1 MSPHKFDEMNVKLEN
16 QSLVRSVKLACK
28 PPRYNRIF
36 RDMAVCLLSFDN
48 QLKNCREALANG
60 LFEKDDLSEYMIQLL
75 HNTKADCKNLLES
88 TDRDSMHEK
97 EYITLWDALNY
108 LAQYSDDEDLAS
120 ALLNPKTV
128 SSLDLAEHV
137 APADITLKRVFE
149 DEAKNMLKDKT
160 KKMRENISKALKE
173 TMAKEFR
180 KGKDA
185 SLPAIKKNHVPD
197 LTLDDLRA
205 KFAHPTH
212 ESMKP
217 ENNTDLLPVDPADI
231 MPKKS
236 LLSTPKNKP
245 ILLDHKKNK
254 LIKQP
259 TTALRNINNIG
270 RMELI
275 ANNKSLLKKENMV
288 SNGANVNV
296 DSNAK
301 SDSGFDFNLSGDAL
315 FSTDHVDFTPL
326 TKQKLVKGIL
336 LTAQDLHLNPLALYV
351 GGSQLYRTNDKNL
364 PLHLYLFVRESSSSI
379 LFGEKPMHRRYVIT
393 SVTGQKAII
402 TVMDL
407 RMLYQQL
414 ANANPIFL
422 GLFLEEPIWKAGEL
436 DKKEY
441 DFFAYLNA
449 PATQDLLRNQNP
461 IKFLKNIERYC
472 ASVQDEL
479 KAHNRNSMVH
489 FEMAHL
495 FYYVYWKSILNYQRI
510 DNISKLKNQ
519 WLKAQNKYDV
529 FLDDNMS
536 FDDCLQSIKT
546 LKATIKKELSTI
558 DSNKLNEAF
567 KTSEYKAKL
576 QRKFQKFLYELA
588 TPNF

>member
-16 QSLVRSVKLACK
+16 QCLVRSVKLACK

-36 RDMAVCLLSFDN
+36 RDMAVCILSFDN

-60 LFEKDDLSEYMIQLL
+60 LFEKDDLSEYMVQLL

-88 TDRDSMHEK
+88 TDRDSIHEK

-108 LAQYSDDEDLAS
+108 LAQYSDDEDLTS

-137 APADITLKRVFE
+137 TPADITLKRIFE

-160 KKMRENISKALKE
+160 KSENISKALKK
-173 TMAKEFR
+173 TMSKEFG
-180 KGKDA
+180 KGKDV
-185 SLPAIKKNHVPD
+185 SLPAIKKSHVPD
-197 LTLDDLRA
+197 LTLDELRA
-205 KFAHPTH
+205 RFAHPTR

-217 ENNTDLLPVDPADI
+217 ENNTDLLPVDPADV

-236 LLSTPKNKP
+236 LLSTPKNE
-245 ILLDHKKNK
+245 

-270 RMELI
+270 RMGLI
-275 ANNKSLLKKENMV
+275 ANNKSLRKKENMV
-288 SNGANVNV
+288 SDDSNVNV
-296 DSNAK
+296 DFNAK
-301 SDSGFDFNLSGDAL
+301 PDSSFDFNLSGDAL
-315 FSTDHVDFTPL
+315 FSTDHVNFTPL

-351 GGSQLYRTNDKNL
+351 GGSQLYRTNDKTL

-379 LFGEKPMHRRYVIT
+379 LFGEKPMCRRYVIT

-407 RMLYQQL
+407 RMLHQQL

-441 DFFAYLNA
+441 DFFAYLNT

-479 KAHNRNSMVH
+479 KAHNRNSLAH

-510 DNISKLKNQ
+510 DNISELKNQ
-519 WLKAQNKYDV
+519 WMKAQKKYDV
-529 FLDDNMS
+529 SLDDNMS
-536 FDDCLQSIKT
+536 LDDCLQSIKA
-546 LKATIKKELSTI
+546 LKATIKTELSTI
-558 DSNKLNEAF
+558 DSDKLNEAL

>member
-16 QSLVRSVKLACK
+16 ESLVRSVKLACK

-36 RDMAVCLLSFDN
+36 RDMAVCILSFDN

-60 LFEKDDLSEYMIQLL
+60 LFEKGDLSEYMVQLL

-88 TDRDSMHEK
+88 TNRDSMHEK

-108 LAQYSDDEDLAS
+108 LAQYSDDEDLTS

-137 APADITLKRVFE
+137 TPADITLKRIFE

-160 KKMRENISKALKE
+160 KSENISKALKK
-173 TMAKEFR
+173 TMSKEFG
-180 KGKDA
+180 KGKDV
-185 SLPAIKKNHVPD
+185 SLPAIKKSHVPD
-197 LTLDDLRA
+197 LTLDELRA
-205 KFAHPTH
+205 RFAHPTR

-217 ENNTDLLPVDPADI
+217 ENNTDLLPVDPADV

-236 LLSTPKNKP
+236 LLSTPKK
-245 ILLDHKKNK
+245 K

-270 RMELI
+270 RMGLI
-275 ANNKSLLKKENMV
+275 ANNKSLRKKENMV
-288 SNGANVNV
+288 SDDSNVNV
-296 DSNAK
+296 DFNAK
-301 SDSGFDFNLSGDAL
+301 PDSSFDFNLSGDAL
-315 FSTDHVDFTPL
+315 FSTDHVNFTPL

-351 GGSQLYRTNDKNL
+351 GGSQLYRTNDKTL

-379 LFGEKPMHRRYVIT
+379 LFGEKPMCRRYVIT

-436 DKKEY
+436 GKKEY
-441 DFFAYLNA
+441 DFFAYLNT

-479 KAHNRNSMVH
+479 KAHNRNSLAH

-510 DNISKLKNQ
+510 DNIFELKNQ
-519 WLKAQNKYDV
+519 WMKAQKKYDV
-529 FLDDNMS
+529 SLDDNMS
-536 FDDCLQSIKT
+536 LDDCLQSIKA
-546 LKATIKKELSTI
+546 LKDTIKTELSTI
-558 DSNKLNEAF
+558 DSDKLNEAL

-588 TPNF
+588 TPNV

>member
-36 RDMAVCLLSFDN
+36 RDMAVCILSFDN

-60 LFEKDDLSEYMIQLL
+60 LFEKDDLSEYMVQLL

-88 TDRDSMHEK
+88 TDRDSIHEK

-108 LAQYSDDEDLAS
+108 LAQYSDDEDLTS

-137 APADITLKRVFE
+137 TPADITLKRIFE
-149 DEAKNMLKDKT
+149 DEAKNMLKDKI
-160 KKMRENISKALKE
+160 KSENISKALKK
-173 TMAKEFR
+173 TMSKEFG
-180 KGKDA
+180 KGKDV
-185 SLPAIKKNHVPD
+185 SLPAIKKSHVPD
-197 LTLDDLRA
+197 LTLDELRA
-205 KFAHPTH
+205 RFAHPTR

-217 ENNTDLLPVDPADI
+217 ENNTDLLPVDPADV

-236 LLSTPKNKP
+236 LLSTPKK
-245 ILLDHKKNK
+245 K

-270 RMELI
+270 RMGLI
-275 ANNKSLLKKENMV
+275 ANNKSLRKKENMV
-288 SNGANVNV
+288 SDDSNVNV
-296 DSNAK
+296 DFNAK
-301 SDSGFDFNLSGDAL
+301 SDSSFDFNLSGDAL
-315 FSTDHVDFTPL
+315 FSTDHVNFTPL

-351 GGSQLYRTNDKNL
+351 GGSQLYRTNDKTL

-379 LFGEKPMHRRYVIT
+379 LFGEKPMCRRYVIT

-441 DFFAYLNA
+441 DFFAYLNT

-479 KAHNRNSMVH
+479 KAHNRNSFAH

-510 DNISKLKNQ
+510 DNISELKNQ
-519 WLKAQNKYDV
+519 WMKAQKKYDV
-529 FLDDNMS
+529 SLDDNMS
-536 FDDCLQSIKT
+536 LDDCLQSIKA
-546 LKATIKKELSTI
+546 LKATIKTELSTI
-558 DSNKLNEAF
+558 DSDKLNEALE
-567 KTSEYKAKL
+567 TSEYKAKL

>member
-36 RDMAVCLLSFDN
+36 RDMAVCILSFDN

-60 LFEKDDLSEYMIQLL
+60 LFEKDDLSKYMVQLL

-88 TDRDSMHEK
+88 TDRDSIHEK

-108 LAQYSDDEDLAS
+108 LAQYSDDEDLTS

-137 APADITLKRVFE
+137 TPADITLKRIFE
-149 DEAKNMLKDKT
+149 EEAKNMLKDKT
-160 KKMRENISKALKE
+160 KSENISKALKK
-173 TMAKEFR
+173 TMSKEFG
-180 KGKDA
+180 KGKDV
-185 SLPAIKKNHVPD
+185 SLPAIKKSHVPD
-197 LTLDDLRA
+197 LTLDELRA
-205 KFAHPTH
+205 RFAHPTR

-217 ENNTDLLPVDPADI
+217 ENNTDLLPVDPADV

-236 LLSTPKNKP
+236 LLSTPKNE
-245 ILLDHKKNK
+245 

-270 RMELI
+270 RMGLI
-275 ANNKSLLKKENMV
+275 ANNKSLRKKENMV
-288 SNGANVNV
+288 SDDSNVNV
-296 DSNAK
+296 DFNTK
-301 SDSGFDFNLSGDAL
+301 PDSSFDFNLSGDAL
-315 FSTDHVDFTPL
+315 FSTDHVNFTPL

-336 LTAQDLHLNPLALYV
+336 LTAQDLHLIPLALYV
-351 GGSQLYRTNDKNL
+351 GGSQLYRTNDKTL
-364 PLHLYLFVRESSSSI
+364 PLHLYLFVRESSSNI
-379 LFGEKPMHRRYVIT
+379 LFGEKPMCRRYVIT

-436 DKKEY
+436 GKKEY
-441 DFFAYLNA
+441 DFFAYLNT
-449 PATQDLLRNQNP
+449 PATQVLLRNQNP

-479 KAHNRNSMVH
+479 KAHNRNSLAH

-510 DNISKLKNQ
+510 DNISELKNQ
-519 WLKAQNKYDV
+519 WMKVQKKYDV
-529 FLDDNMS
+529 SLDDNMS
-536 FDDCLQSIKT
+536 LDDCLQSIKA
-546 LKATIKKELSTI
+546 LKATIKTELSTI
-558 DSNKLNEAF
+558 DSDKLNEAL

>member
-36 RDMAVCLLSFDN
+36 RDMAVCILSFDN

-60 LFEKDDLSEYMIQLL
+60 LFEKDDLSEYMVQLL

-97 EYITLWDALNY
+97 EYIALWDALNY
-108 LAQYSDDEDLAS
+108 LAQYSDDEDLTS

-137 APADITLKRVFE
+137 APAEITLKRIFE

-160 KKMRENISKALKE
+160 KKMRENISKALKK
-173 TMAKEFR
+173 TMSKEF
-180 KGKDA
+180 GKSKDV
-185 SLPAIKKNHVPD
+185 SLPAIKKSHVPD
-197 LTLDDLRA
+197 LTLDELRA
-205 KFAHPTH
+205 RFTHPTR

-245 ILLDHKKNK
+245 ILLDHKKNE

-270 RMELI
+270 RMGLI

-288 SNGANVNV
+288 SNDSNVNV
-296 DSNAK
+296 DFNAK
-301 SDSGFDFNLSGDAL
+301 SDSSFDFNLSGDAL

-441 DFFAYLNA
+441 DFFAYLNT

-479 KAHNRNSMVH
+479 KAHNRNSLVY

-510 DNISKLKNQ
+510 DNISELKNQ
-519 WLKAQNKYDV
+519 WLKAQNKYD
-529 FLDDNMS
+529 LSLNDNMS
-536 FDDCLQSIKT
+536 FDDCLQSIKA
-546 LKATIKKELSTI
+546 LKATIKAELSTI
-558 DSNKLNEAF
+558 DSDKLNESL

>member
-36 RDMAVCLLSFDN
+36 RDMAVCILSFDN

-60 LFEKDDLSEYMIQLL
+60 LFEKDDLSKYMVQLL

-88 TDRDSMHEK
+88 TDRDSIHEK

-108 LAQYSDDEDLAS
+108 LAQYSDDEDLTS

-137 APADITLKRVFE
+137 TPADITLKRIFE

-160 KKMRENISKALKE
+160 KSENISKALKK
-173 TMAKEFR
+173 TMSKEFG
-180 KGKDA
+180 KGKDV
-185 SLPAIKKNHVPD
+185 SLPAIKKSHVPD
-197 LTLDDLRA
+197 LTLDELRA
-205 KFAHPTH
+205 RFAHPTR

-217 ENNTDLLPVDPADI
+217 ENNTDLLPVDPADV

-236 LLSTPKNKP
+236 LLSTPKNE
-245 ILLDHKKNK
+245 

-270 RMELI
+270 RMGLI
-275 ANNKSLLKKENMV
+275 ANNKSLRKKENMV
-288 SNGANVNV
+288 SDNSNVNV
-296 DSNAK
+296 DFNAK
-301 SDSGFDFNLSGDAL
+301 PDSSFDFNLSGDAL
-315 FSTDHVDFTPL
+315 FSTDHVNFTPL

-351 GGSQLYRTNDKNL
+351 GGSQLYRTNDKTL
-364 PLHLYLFVRESSSSI
+364 PLHLYLFVRESSSNI
-379 LFGEKPMHRRYVIT
+379 LFGEKPMCRRYVIT

-407 RMLYQQL
+407 RMIYQQL

-436 DKKEY
+436 GKKEY
-441 DFFAYLNA
+441 DFFAYLNT

-479 KAHNRNSMVH
+479 KAHNRNSLAH

-510 DNISKLKNQ
+510 DNISELKNQ
-519 WLKAQNKYDV
+519 WMKAQKKYDV
-529 FLDDNMS
+529 SLDDNMS
-536 FDDCLQSIKT
+536 LDDCLQSIKA
-546 LKATIKKELSTI
+546 LKATIKTELSTI
-558 DSNKLNEAF
+558 DSDKLNEAL

>member
-36 RDMAVCLLSFDN
+36 RDMAVCILSFDN

-60 LFEKDDLSEYMIQLL
+60 LFEKDDLSKYMVQLL

-88 TDRDSMHEK
+88 TDRDSIHEK
-97 EYITLWDALNY
+97 EYITLCDALNY
-108 LAQYSDDEDLAS
+108 LAQYSDDEDLTS

-137 APADITLKRVFE
+137 TPADITLKRIFE

-160 KKMRENISKALKE
+160 KSENISKALKK
-173 TMAKEFR
+173 TMSKEFG
-180 KGKDA
+180 KGKDV
-185 SLPAIKKNHVPD
+185 SLPAIKKSHVPV
-197 LTLDDLRA
+197 LTWDELRA
-205 KFAHPTH
+205 RFAHPTR

-217 ENNTDLLPVDPADI
+217 ENNTDLLPVDPADV

-236 LLSTPKNKP
+236 LLSTPKNE
-245 ILLDHKKNK
+245 

-270 RMELI
+270 RMGLI
-275 ANNKSLLKKENMV
+275 ANNKSLRKKENMV
-288 SNGANVNV
+288 SDDSNVNV
-296 DSNAK
+296 DFNTK
-301 SDSGFDFNLSGDAL
+301 PDSSFDFNLSGDAL
-315 FSTDHVDFTPL
+315 FSTDHVNFTPL

-336 LTAQDLHLNPLALYV
+336 LTAQDLHLIPLALYV
-351 GGSQLYRTNDKNL
+351 GGSQLYRTNDKTL
-364 PLHLYLFVRESSSSI
+364 PLHLYLFVRESSSNI
-379 LFGEKPMHRRYVIT
+379 LFGEKPMCRRYVIT

-436 DKKEY
+436 GKKEY
-441 DFFAYLNA
+441 DFFAYLNT
-449 PATQDLLRNQNP
+449 PATQVLLRNQNP

-479 KAHNRNSMVH
+479 KAHNRNSLVH

-510 DNISKLKNQ
+510 DNISELKNQ
-519 WLKAQNKYDV
+519 WMKAQKKYDV
-529 FLDDNMS
+529 SLDDNMS
-536 FDDCLQSIKT
+536 LDDCLQSIKA
-546 LKATIKKELSTI
+546 LKATIKTELSTI
-558 DSNKLNEAF
+558 DSDKLNEAL

>member
-36 RDMAVCLLSFDN
+36 RDMAVCILSFDN

-60 LFEKDDLSEYMIQLL
+60 LFEKDDLSKYMVQLL

-88 TDRDSMHEK
+88 TDRDSIHEK

-108 LAQYSDDEDLAS
+108 LAQYSDDEDLTS

-137 APADITLKRVFE
+137 TPADITLKRIFE

-160 KKMRENISKALKE
+160 KSENISKALKKA
-173 TMAKEFR
+173 MSKEFG
-180 KGKDA
+180 KGKDI
-185 SLPAIKKNHVPD
+185 SLPAIKKSHVPD
-197 LTLDDLRA
+197 LTLDELRA
-205 KFAHPTH
+205 RFAHPTR

-217 ENNTDLLPVDPADI
+217 ENNTDLLPVDPADV

-236 LLSTPKNKP
+236 LLSTPKNE
-245 ILLDHKKNK
+245 

-270 RMELI
+270 RMGLI
-275 ANNKSLLKKENMV
+275 ANNKSLRKKENMV
-288 SNGANVNV
+288 SNDSNVNV
-296 DSNAK
+296 DFNAK
-301 SDSGFDFNLSGDAL
+301 PDSSCDFNLSGDAL
-315 FSTDHVDFTPL
+315 FSTDHVNFTPL

-351 GGSQLYRTNDKNL
+351 GGSQLYRTNDKTL

-379 LFGEKPMHRRYVIT
+379 LFGEKPMCRRYVIT

-441 DFFAYLNA
+441 DFFAYLNT

-472 ASVQDEL
+472 TSVQDEL
-479 KAHNRNSMVH
+479 KAHNRNSFAH

-510 DNISKLKNQ
+510 DNISELKNQ
-519 WLKAQNKYDV
+519 WMKAQKKYDV
-529 FLDDNMS
+529 SLDDNMS
-536 FDDCLQSIKT
+536 LDDCLQSIKA
-546 LKATIKKELSTI
+546 LKATIKTELSTI
-558 DSNKLNEAF
+558 DSDKLNEAL
-567 KTSEYKAKL
+567 KTSKYKAKL

>member
-36 RDMAVCLLSFDN
+36 RDMAVCILSFDN

-60 LFEKDDLSEYMIQLL
+60 LFEKDDLSKYMVQLL

-88 TDRDSMHEK
+88 TDRDSIHEK

-108 LAQYSDDEDLAS
+108 LAQYSDDEDLTS

-137 APADITLKRVFE
+137 TPADITLKRIFE
-149 DEAKNMLKDKT
+149 EEAKNMLKDKT
-160 KKMRENISKALKE
+160 KSENISKALKK
-173 TMAKEFR
+173 TMSKEFG
-180 KGKDA
+180 KGKDV
-185 SLPAIKKNHVPD
+185 SLPAIKKSHVPD
-197 LTLDDLRA
+197 LTLDELRA
-205 KFAHPTH
+205 RFAHPTR

-217 ENNTDLLPVDPADI
+217 ENNTDLLPVDPADV

-236 LLSTPKNKP
+236 LLSTPKNE
-245 ILLDHKKNK
+245 

-270 RMELI
+270 RMGLI
-275 ANNKSLLKKENMV
+275 ANNKSLRKKENMV
-288 SNGANVNV
+288 SDDSNVNV
-296 DSNAK
+296 DFNTK
-301 SDSGFDFNLSGDAL
+301 PDSSFDFNLSGDAL
-315 FSTDHVDFTPL
+315 FSTDHVNFTPL

-336 LTAQDLHLNPLALYV
+336 LTAQDLHLIPLALYV
-351 GGSQLYRTNDKNL
+351 GGSQLYRTNDKTL
-364 PLHLYLFVRESSSSI
+364 PLHLYLFVRESSSNI
-379 LFGEKPMHRRYVIT
+379 LFGEKPMCRRYVIT

-436 DKKEY
+436 GKKEY
-441 DFFAYLNA
+441 DFFAYLNT
-449 PATQDLLRNQNP
+449 PATQVLLRNQNP

-479 KAHNRNSMVH
+479 KAHNRNSLAH

-510 DNISKLKNQ
+510 DNISELKNQ
-519 WLKAQNKYDV
+519 WMKAQKKYDV
-529 FLDDNMS
+529 SLDDNMS
-536 FDDCLQSIKT
+536 LDDCLQSIKA
-546 LKATIKKELSTI
+546 LKATIKTELSTI
-558 DSNKLNEAF
+558 DSDKLNEAL

>member
-36 RDMAVCLLSFDN
+36 RDMAVCILSFDN

-60 LFEKDDLSEYMIQLL
+60 LFEKDDLSKYMVQLL

-88 TDRDSMHEK
+88 TDRDSIHEK

-108 LAQYSDDEDLAS
+108 LAQYSDDEDLTS

-137 APADITLKRVFE
+137 TPADITLKRIFE
-149 DEAKNMLKDKT
+149 EEAKNMLKDKT
-160 KKMRENISKALKE
+160 KSENISKALKK
-173 TMAKEFR
+173 TMSKEFG
-180 KGKDA
+180 KGKDV
-185 SLPAIKKNHVPD
+185 SLPAIKKSHVSD
-197 LTLDDLRA
+197 LTLDELRA
-205 KFAHPTH
+205 RFAHPTR

-217 ENNTDLLPVDPADI
+217 ENNTDLLPVDPADV

-236 LLSTPKNKP
+236 LLSTPKNE
-245 ILLDHKKNK
+245 

-270 RMELI
+270 RMGLI
-275 ANNKSLLKKENMV
+275 ANNKSLRKKENMV
-288 SNGANVNV
+288 SDDSNVNV
-296 DSNAK
+296 DFNTK
-301 SDSGFDFNLSGDAL
+301 PDSSFDFNLSGDAL
-315 FSTDHVDFTPL
+315 FSTDHVNFTPL

-336 LTAQDLHLNPLALYV
+336 LTAQDLHLIPLALYV
-351 GGSQLYRTNDKNL
+351 GGSQLYRTNDKTL
-364 PLHLYLFVRESSSSI
+364 PLHLYLFVRESSSNI
-379 LFGEKPMHRRYVIT
+379 LFGEKPMCRRYVIT

-436 DKKEY
+436 GKKEY
-441 DFFAYLNA
+441 DFFAYLNT
-449 PATQDLLRNQNP
+449 PATQVLLRNQNP

-479 KAHNRNSMVH
+479 KAHNRNSLAH

-510 DNISKLKNQ
+510 DNISELKNQ
-519 WLKAQNKYDV
+519 WMKAQKKYDV
-529 FLDDNMS
+529 SLDDNMS
-536 FDDCLQSIKT
+536 LDDCLQSIKA
-546 LKATIKKELSTI
+546 LKATIKTELSTI
-558 DSNKLNEAF
+558 DSDKLNEAL

>member
-36 RDMAVCLLSFDN
+36 RDMAVCILSFDN

-60 LFEKDDLSEYMIQLL
+60 LFEKDDLSEYMVQLL

-88 TDRDSMHEK
+88 TDRDSIHEK
-97 EYITLWDALNY
+97 EYITLWDALSY
-108 LAQYSDDEDLAS
+108 LAQYSDDEDLTS

-137 APADITLKRVFE
+137 TPADITLKRIFE
-149 DEAKNMLKDKT
+149 AEAKNMLKDKT
-160 KKMRENISKALKE
+160 KSENISKALKK
-173 TMAKEFR
+173 TMSKEFG
-180 KGKDA
+180 KGKDV
-185 SLPAIKKNHVPD
+185 SLPAIKKSHVPD
-197 LTLDDLRA
+197 LTLDELRA
-205 KFAHPTH
+205 RFAHPTR

-217 ENNTDLLPVDPADI
+217 ENNTDLLPVDPADV

-236 LLSTPKNKP
+236 LLSTPKNE
-245 ILLDHKKNK
+245 

-270 RMELI
+270 RMGLI
-275 ANNKSLLKKENMV
+275 ANNKSLRKKENMV
-288 SNGANVNV
+288 SDDSNVNV
-296 DSNAK
+296 DFNTK
-301 SDSGFDFNLSGDAL
+301 PDSSFDFNLSGDAL
-315 FSTDHVDFTPL
+315 FSTDHVNFTPL

-351 GGSQLYRTNDKNL
+351 GGSQLYRTNDKTL
-364 PLHLYLFVRESSSSI
+364 PLHLYLFVRESSSNI
-379 LFGEKPMHRRYVIT
+379 LFGEKPMCRRYVIT

-436 DKKEY
+436 GKKEY
-441 DFFAYLNA
+441 DFFAYLNT
-449 PATQDLLRNQNP
+449 PATQVLLRNQNP

-479 KAHNRNSMVH
+479 KAHNRNSLAH

-510 DNISKLKNQ
+510 DNISELKNQ
-519 WLKAQNKYDV
+519 WMKAQKKYDV
-529 FLDDNMS
+529 SLDDNMS
-536 FDDCLQSIKT
+536 LDDCLQSIKA
-546 LKATIKKELSTI
+546 LRATIKTELSTI
-558 DSNKLNEAF
+558 DSDKLNEAL

>member
-36 RDMAVCLLSFDN
+36 RDMAVCILSFDN

-60 LFEKDDLSEYMIQLL
+60 LFEKDDLSKYMVQLL

-88 TDRDSMHEK
+88 TDRDSIHEK

-108 LAQYSDDEDLAS
+108 LAQYSDDEDLTS
-120 ALLNPKTV
+120 ALLNPKTI

-137 APADITLKRVFE
+137 TPADITLKRIFE

-160 KKMRENISKALKE
+160 KSENISKALKK
-173 TMAKEFR
+173 TMSKEFG
-180 KGKDA
+180 KGKDV
-185 SLPAIKKNHVPD
+185 SLPAIKKSHVPD
-197 LTLDDLRA
+197 LTLDELRA
-205 KFAHPTH
+205 RFAHPTR

-217 ENNTDLLPVDPADI
+217 ENNTDLLPVDPADV

-236 LLSTPKNKP
+236 LLSTPKNE
-245 ILLDHKKNK
+245 

-270 RMELI
+270 RMGLI
-275 ANNKSLLKKENMV
+275 ANNKSLRKKENMV
-288 SNGANVNV
+288 SDDSNVNV
-296 DSNAK
+296 DFNAK
-301 SDSGFDFNLSGDAL
+301 PDSSFDFNLSGDAL
-315 FSTDHVDFTPL
+315 FSTDHVNFTPL

-351 GGSQLYRTNDKNL
+351 GGSQLYRTNDKTL

-379 LFGEKPMHRRYVIT
+379 LFGEKPMCRRYVIT

-422 GLFLEEPIWKAGEL
+422 GLFLEEPIWKAVEL
-436 DKKEY
+436 GKKEY
-441 DFFAYLNA
+441 DFFAYLNT

-479 KAHNRNSMVH
+479 KAHNRNSFAH

-510 DNISKLKNQ
+510 DNISELKNQ
-519 WLKAQNKYDV
+519 WMKAQKKYDV
-529 FLDDNMS
+529 SLDDNMS
-536 FDDCLQSIKT
+536 LDDCLQSIKA
-546 LKATIKKELSTI
+546 LKATIKTELSTI
-558 DSNKLNEAF
+558 DSDKLNEAL

-588 TPNF
+588 TPNLSTTPE

>member
-36 RDMAVCLLSFDN
+36 RDMAVCILSFDN

-60 LFEKDDLSEYMIQLL
+60 LFEKDDLSKYMVQLL

-88 TDRDSMHEK
+88 TDRDSIHEK

-108 LAQYSDDEDLAS
+108 LAQYSDDEDLTS

-137 APADITLKRVFE
+137 TPADITLKRIFE
-149 DEAKNMLKDKT
+149 EEAKNMLKDKT
-160 KKMRENISKALKE
+160 KSENISKALKK
-173 TMAKEFR
+173 TMSKEFG
-180 KGKDA
+180 KGKDV
-185 SLPAIKKNHVPD
+185 SLPAIKKSHVPD
-197 LTLDDLRA
+197 LTLDELRA
-205 KFAHPTH
+205 RFAQPTR

-217 ENNTDLLPVDPADI
+217 ENNTDLLPVDPADV

-236 LLSTPKNKP
+236 LLSTPKNE
-245 ILLDHKKNK
+245 

-270 RMELI
+270 RMGLI
-275 ANNKSLLKKENMV
+275 ANNKSLRKKENMV
-288 SNGANVNV
+288 SDDSNVNV
-296 DSNAK
+296 DFNTK
-301 SDSGFDFNLSGDAL
+301 PDSSFDFNLSGDAL
-315 FSTDHVDFTPL
+315 FSTDHVNFTPL

-336 LTAQDLHLNPLALYV
+336 LTAQDLHLIPLALYV
-351 GGSQLYRTNDKNL
+351 GGSQLYRTNDKTL
-364 PLHLYLFVRESSSSI
+364 PLHLYLFVRESSSNI
-379 LFGEKPMHRRYVIT
+379 LFGEKPMCRRYVIT

-436 DKKEY
+436 GKKEY
-441 DFFAYLNA
+441 DFFAYLNT
-449 PATQDLLRNQNP
+449 PATQVLLRNQNP

-479 KAHNRNSMVH
+479 KAHNRNSLAH

-510 DNISKLKNQ
+510 DNISELKNQ
-519 WLKAQNKYDV
+519 WMKVQKKYDV
-529 FLDDNMS
+529 SLDDNMS
-536 FDDCLQSIKT
+536 LDDCLQSIKA
-546 LKATIKKELSTI
+546 LKATIKTELSTI
-558 DSNKLNEAF
+558 DSDKLNEAL

>member
-36 RDMAVCLLSFDN
+36 RDMAVCILSFDN

-60 LFEKDDLSEYMIQLL
+60 LFEKDDLSKYMVQLL

-88 TDRDSMHEK
+88 TDRDSIHEK

-108 LAQYSDDEDLAS
+108 LAQYSDDEDLTS

-137 APADITLKRVFE
+137 TPADITLKRIFE
-149 DEAKNMLKDKT
+149 EEAKNMLKDKT
-160 KKMRENISKALKE
+160 KSENISKALKK
-173 TMAKEFR
+173 TMSKEFG
-180 KGKDA
+180 KGKDV
-185 SLPAIKKNHVPD
+185 SLPAIKKSHVPD
-197 LTLDDLRA
+197 LTLDELRA
-205 KFAHPTH
+205 RFAHPTR

-217 ENNTDLLPVDPADI
+217 ENNTDLLPVDPADV

-236 LLSTPKNKP
+236 LLSTPKNE
-245 ILLDHKKNK
+245 

-270 RMELI
+270 RMGLI
-275 ANNKSLLKKENMV
+275 ANNKSLRKKENMV
-288 SNGANVNV
+288 SDDSNVNV
-296 DSNAK
+296 DFNTK
-301 SDSGFDFNLSGDAL
+301 PDSSFDFNLSGDAL
-315 FSTDHVDFTPL
+315 FSTDHVNFTPL

-336 LTAQDLHLNPLALYV
+336 LTAQDLHLIPLALYV
-351 GGSQLYRTNDKNL
+351 GGSQLYRTNDKTL
-364 PLHLYLFVRESSSSI
+364 PLHLYLFVRESSSNI
-379 LFGEKPMHRRYVIT
+379 LFGEKPMCRRYVIT

-436 DKKEY
+436 GKKEY
-441 DFFAYLNA
+441 DFFAYLNT
-449 PATQDLLRNQNP
+449 PATQVLLRNQNP

-479 KAHNRNSMVH
+479 KAHNRNSLVH

-510 DNISKLKNQ
+510 DNISELKNQ
-519 WLKAQNKYDV
+519 WMKAQKKYDV
-529 FLDDNMS
+529 SLDDNMS
-536 FDDCLQSIKT
+536 LDDCLQSIKA
-546 LKATIKKELSTI
+546 LKATIKTELSTI
-558 DSNKLNEAF
+558 DSDKLNEAL

>member
-36 RDMAVCLLSFDN
+36 RDMAVCILSFDN

-60 LFEKDDLSEYMIQLL
+60 LFEKDDLSKYMVQLL

-88 TDRDSMHEK
+88 TDRDSIHEK

-108 LAQYSDDEDLAS
+108 LAQYSDDEDLTS

-137 APADITLKRVFE
+137 TPADITLKRIFE
-149 DEAKNMLKDKT
+149 EEAKNMLKDKT
-160 KKMRENISKALKE
+160 KSENISKALKK
-173 TMAKEFR
+173 TMSKEFG
-180 KGKDA
+180 KGKDV
-185 SLPAIKKNHVPD
+185 SLPAIKKSHVPD
-197 LTLDDLRA
+197 LTLDELRA
-205 KFAHPTH
+205 RFAHPTR

-217 ENNTDLLPVDPADI
+217 ENNTDLLPVDPADV

-236 LLSTPKNKP
+236 LLSTPKNE
-245 ILLDHKKNK
+245 

-270 RMELI
+270 RMGLI
-275 ANNKSLLKKENMV
+275 ANNKSLRKKENMV
-288 SNGANVNV
+288 SDDSNVNV
-296 DSNAK
+296 DFNTK
-301 SDSGFDFNLSGDAL
+301 PDSSFDFNLSGDAL
-315 FSTDHVDFTPL
+315 FSTDHVNFTPL

-351 GGSQLYRTNDKNL
+351 GGSQLYRTNDKTL

-379 LFGEKPMHRRYVIT
+379 LFGEKPMCRRYVIT

-422 GLFLEEPIWKAGEL
+422 GLFLEEPIWKAVEL
-436 DKKEY
+436 GKKEY
-441 DFFAYLNA
+441 DFFAYLNT

-479 KAHNRNSMVH
+479 KAHNRNSFAH

-510 DNISKLKNQ
+510 DNISELKNQ
-519 WLKAQNKYDV
+519 WMKAQKKYDV
-529 FLDDNMS
+529 SLDDNMS
-536 FDDCLQSIKT
+536 LDDCLQSIKA
-546 LKATIKKELSTI
+546 LKATIKTELSTI
-558 DSNKLNEAF
+558 DSDKLNEAL

>member
-16 QSLVRSVKLACK
+16 ESLVRSVKLACK

-36 RDMAVCLLSFDN
+36 RDMAVCILSFDN

-60 LFEKDDLSEYMIQLL
+60 LFEKDDLSEYMVQLL

-88 TDRDSMHEK
+88 TNRDSMHEK

-108 LAQYSDDEDLAS
+108 LAQYSDDEDLTS

-128 SSLDLAEHV
+128 SSLDLAEHI
-137 APADITLKRVFE
+137 APANITLKRIFE
-149 DEAKNMLKDKT
+149 DKAKNMLKDKT
-160 KKMRENISKALKE
+160 KKMRENISKALKK
-173 TMAKEFR
+173 TMSKEFG
-180 KGKDA
+180 KGKA
-185 SLPAIKKNHVPD
+185 VSLPAIKKSHVPD
-197 LTLDDLRA
+197 LTLDELRA
-205 KFAHPTH
+205 RFAHPTR

-217 ENNTDLLPVDPADI
+217 ENNTDLLPVDPADV

-236 LLSTPKNKP
+236 LLSTPKNE
-245 ILLDHKKNK
+245 

-270 RMELI
+270 RMGLI
-275 ANNKSLLKKENMV
+275 ANNKSLRKKENIV
-288 SNGANVNV
+288 SDDSNVNADFNTKT
-296 DSNAK
+296 DS
-301 SDSGFDFNLSGDAL
+301 SFDFNLSGDAL
-315 FSTDHVDFTPL
+315 FSTDHVNLTPL

-336 LTAQDLHLNPLALYV
+336 LTAQDLYLNPLALYV
-351 GGSQLYRTNDKNL
+351 GGSQLYRTNDKTL

-379 LFGEKPMHRRYVIT
+379 LFGEKPMCRRYVIT

-422 GLFLEEPIWKAGEL
+422 CLFLEEPIWKAGEL
-436 DKKEY
+436 GKKEY
-441 DFFAYLNA
+441 DFFAYLNI

-479 KAHNRNSMVH
+479 KAHNRNSLAH

-510 DNISKLKNQ
+510 DNISELKNQ
-519 WLKAQNKYDV
+519 WIKAQKKYDV
-529 FLDDNMS
+529 SLDDNMS
-536 FDDCLQSIKT
+536 LDDCLQSIKA
-546 LKATIKKELSTI
+546 LKATIKTELSTI
-558 DSNKLNEAF
+558 DSDKLNEAL

>member
-60 LFEKDDLSEYMIQLL
+60 LFEKDDLSKYMVQLL

-173 TMAKEFR
+173 TMSKEFR

-185 SLPAIKKNHVPD
+185 SLPAIKKIHVPD

-217 ENNTDLLPVDPADI
+217 ENNTDLLPVDPADV

-236 LLSTPKNKP
+236 LLSTQKNKP

-288 SNGANVNV
+288 SNGSNVNV
-296 DSNAK
+296 DFNAK
-301 SDSGFDFNLSGDAL
+301 SDSGFDFNLSRDAL

-326 TKQKLVKGIL
+326 TKQKIVKGIL
-336 LTAQDLHLNPLALYV
+336 LTAQDLHLKPLALYV

-479 KAHNRNSMVH
+479 KAHNRNSLVH

-495 FYYVYWKSILNYQRI
+495 FYYVYWKSILNYQQI

>member
-36 RDMAVCLLSFDN
+36 RDMAVCILSFDN

-60 LFEKDDLSEYMIQLL
+60 LFEKDDLSEYMVQLL

-88 TDRDSMHEK
+88 TDRDSIHEK
-97 EYITLWDALNY
+97 EYITLWDALSY
-108 LAQYSDDEDLAS
+108 LAQYSDDEDLTS

-137 APADITLKRVFE
+137 TPADITLKRIFE

-160 KKMRENISKALKE
+160 KSENISKALKK
-173 TMAKEFR
+173 TMSKEFG
-180 KGKDA
+180 KGKDV
-185 SLPAIKKNHVPD
+185 SLPAIKKSHVPD
-197 LTLDDLRA
+197 LTLDELRA
-205 KFAHPTH
+205 RFAHPTR

-217 ENNTDLLPVDPADI
+217 ENNTDLLPVDPADV

-236 LLSTPKNKP
+236 LLSTPKNE
-245 ILLDHKKNK
+245 

-270 RMELI
+270 RMGLI
-275 ANNKSLLKKENMV
+275 ANNKSLRKKENMV
-288 SNGANVNV
+288 SDDSNVNV
-296 DSNAK
+296 DFNTK
-301 SDSGFDFNLSGDAL
+301 PDSSFDFNLSGDAL
-315 FSTDHVDFTPL
+315 FSTDHVNFTPL

-351 GGSQLYRTNDKNL
+351 GGSQLYRTNDKTL
-364 PLHLYLFVRESSSSI
+364 PLHLYLFVRESSSNI
-379 LFGEKPMHRRYVIT
+379 LFGEKPMCRRYVIT

-436 DKKEY
+436 GKKEY
-441 DFFAYLNA
+441 DFFAYLNT
-449 PATQDLLRNQNP
+449 PATQVLLRNQNP

-479 KAHNRNSMVH
+479 KAHNRNSLAH

-510 DNISKLKNQ
+510 DNISELKNQ
-519 WLKAQNKYDV
+519 WMKAQKKYDV
-529 FLDDNMS
+529 SLDDNMS
-536 FDDCLQSIKT
+536 LDDCLQSIKA
-546 LKATIKKELSTI
+546 LRATIKTELSTI
-558 DSNKLNEAF
+558 DSDKLNEAL

>member
-36 RDMAVCLLSFDN
+36 RDMAVCILSFDN

-60 LFEKDDLSEYMIQLL
+60 LFEKDDLSKYMVQLL

-88 TDRDSMHEK
+88 TDRDSIHEK

-108 LAQYSDDEDLAS
+108 LAQYSDDEDLTS

-137 APADITLKRVFE
+137 TPADITLKRIFE

-160 KKMRENISKALKE
+160 KSENISKALKK
-173 TMAKEFR
+173 TMSKEFG
-180 KGKDA
+180 KGKDV
-185 SLPAIKKNHVPD
+185 SLPAIKKSHVPD
-197 LTLDDLRA
+197 LTLDELRA
-205 KFAHPTH
+205 RFAHPTR

-217 ENNTDLLPVDPADI
+217 ENNTDLLPVDPADV

-236 LLSTPKNKP
+236 LLSTPKNE
-245 ILLDHKKNK
+245 

-270 RMELI
+270 RMGLI
-275 ANNKSLLKKENMV
+275 ANNKSLRKKENMV
-288 SNGANVNV
+288 SDDSNVNV
-296 DSNAK
+296 DFNTK
-301 SDSGFDFNLSGDAL
+301 PDSSFDFNLSGDAL
-315 FSTDHVDFTPL
+315 FSTDHVNFTPL

-351 GGSQLYRTNDKNL
+351 GGSQLYRTNDKTL

-379 LFGEKPMHRRYVIT
+379 LFGEKPMCRRYVIT

-436 DKKEY
+436 GKKEY
-441 DFFAYLNA
+441 DFFAYLNT
-449 PATQDLLRNQNP
+449 PATQVLLRNQNP

-479 KAHNRNSMVH
+479 KAHNRSSFAH

-510 DNISKLKNQ
+510 DNISELKNQ
-519 WLKAQNKYDV
+519 WMKAQKKYDV
-529 FLDDNMS
+529 SLDDNMS
-536 FDDCLQSIKT
+536 LDDCLQSIKA
-546 LKATIKKELSTI
+546 LKATIKTELSTI
-558 DSNKLNEAF
+558 DSDKLNEAL

>member
-16 QSLVRSVKLACK
+16 ESLVRSVKLACK

-36 RDMAVCLLSFDN
+36 RDMAVCILSFDN

-60 LFEKDDLSEYMIQLL
+60 LFEKDDLSEYMVQLL

-88 TDRDSMHEK
+88 TDRDSIHEK

-108 LAQYSDDEDLAS
+108 LAQYSDDEDLTS

-137 APADITLKRVFE
+137 TPADITLKRIFE

-160 KKMRENISKALKE
+160 KSENISKALKKA
-173 TMAKEFR
+173 MSKEFG
-180 KGKDA
+180 KGKDV
-185 SLPAIKKNHVPD
+185 SLPAIKKSHVPD
-197 LTLDDLRA
+197 LTLDELRA
-205 KFAHPTH
+205 RFTHPTR

-217 ENNTDLLPVDPADI
+217 ENNTDLLPVDPADV

-236 LLSTPKNKP
+236 LLSTPKK
-245 ILLDHKKNK
+245 K

-270 RMELI
+270 RMGLI
-275 ANNKSLLKKENMV
+275 ANNKSLRKKENMV
-288 SNGANVNV
+288 SDDSNVNV
-296 DSNAK
+296 DFNAK
-301 SDSGFDFNLSGDAL
+301 PDSSFDFNLSGDAL
-315 FSTDHVDFTPL
+315 FSTDHVNFTPL

-351 GGSQLYRTNDKNL
+351 GGSQLYRTNDKTL

-379 LFGEKPMHRRYVIT
+379 LFGEKPMCRRYVIT

-436 DKKEY
+436 GKKEY
-441 DFFAYLNA
+441 DFFAYLNT

-479 KAHNRNSMVH
+479 KAHNRNSLAH

-510 DNISKLKNQ
+510 DNIFELKNQ
-519 WLKAQNKYDV
+519 WMKAQKKYDV
-529 FLDDNMS
+529 SLDDNMS
-536 FDDCLQSIKT
+536 LDDCLQSIKA
-546 LKATIKKELSTI
+546 LKDTIKTELSTI
-558 DSNKLNEAF
+558 DSDKLNEAL

>member
-36 RDMAVCLLSFDN
+36 RDMAVCILSFDN

-60 LFEKDDLSEYMIQLL
+60 LFEKDDLSKYMVQLL

-88 TDRDSMHEK
+88 TDRDSIHEK

-108 LAQYSDDEDLAS
+108 LAQYSDDEDLTS

-137 APADITLKRVFE
+137 TPADITLKRIFE
-149 DEAKNMLKDKT
+149 EEAKNMLKDKT
-160 KKMRENISKALKE
+160 KSENISKVLKK
-173 TMAKEFR
+173 TMSKEFG
-180 KGKDA
+180 KGKDV
-185 SLPAIKKNHVPD
+185 SLPAIKKSHVSD
-197 LTLDDLRA
+197 LTLDELRA
-205 KFAHPTH
+205 RFAHPTR

-217 ENNTDLLPVDPADI
+217 ENNTDLLPVDPADV

-236 LLSTPKNKP
+236 LLSTPKNE
-245 ILLDHKKNK
+245 

-270 RMELI
+270 RMGLI
-275 ANNKSLLKKENMV
+275 ANNKSLRKKENMV
-288 SNGANVNV
+288 SDDSNVNV
-296 DSNAK
+296 DFNTK
-301 SDSGFDFNLSGDAL
+301 PDSSFDFNLSGDAL
-315 FSTDHVDFTPL
+315 FSTDHVNFTPL

-336 LTAQDLHLNPLALYV
+336 LTAQDLHLIPLALYV
-351 GGSQLYRTNDKNL
+351 GGSQLYRTNGKTL
-364 PLHLYLFVRESSSSI
+364 PLHLYLFVRESSSNI
-379 LFGEKPMHRRYVIT
+379 LFGEKPMCRRYVIT

-436 DKKEY
+436 GKKEY
-441 DFFAYLNA
+441 DFFAYLNT
-449 PATQDLLRNQNP
+449 PATQVLLRNQNP

-479 KAHNRNSMVH
+479 KAHNRNSLAH

-510 DNISKLKNQ
+510 DNISELKNQ
-519 WLKAQNKYDV
+519 WMKAQKKYDV
-529 FLDDNMS
+529 SLDDNMS
-536 FDDCLQSIKT
+536 LDDCLQSIKA
-546 LKATIKKELSTI
+546 LKATIKTELSTI
-558 DSNKLNEAF
+558 DSDKLNEAL

>member
-36 RDMAVCLLSFDN
+36 RDMAVCILSFDN

-60 LFEKDDLSEYMIQLL
+60 LFEKDDLSKYMVQLL

-88 TDRDSMHEK
+88 TDRDSIHEK

-108 LAQYSDDEDLAS
+108 LAQYSDDEDLTS

-137 APADITLKRVFE
+137 TPADITLKRIFE

-160 KKMRENISKALKE
+160 KSENISKALKKA
-173 TMAKEFR
+173 MSKEFG
-180 KGKDA
+180 KGKDV
-185 SLPAIKKNHVPD
+185 SLPAIKKSHVPD
-197 LTLDDLRA
+197 LTLDELRA
-205 KFAHPTH
+205 RFAHPTR

-217 ENNTDLLPVDPADI
+217 ENNTDLLPVDPADV

-236 LLSTPKNKP
+236 LLSTPKNE
-245 ILLDHKKNK
+245 

-270 RMELI
+270 RMGLI
-275 ANNKSLLKKENMV
+275 ANNKSLRKKENMV
-288 SNGANVNV
+288 SDDSNVNV
-296 DSNAK
+296 DFNAK
-301 SDSGFDFNLSGDAL
+301 PDSSFDFNLSGDAL
-315 FSTDHVDFTPL
+315 FSTDHVNFTPL

-351 GGSQLYRTNDKNL
+351 GGSQLYRTNDKTL
-364 PLHLYLFVRESSSSI
+364 PLHLYLFVRESSSNI
-379 LFGEKPMHRRYVIT
+379 LFGEKPMCRRYVIT

-407 RMLYQQL
+407 RMIYQQL

-436 DKKEY
+436 GKKEY
-441 DFFAYLNA
+441 DFFAYLNT

-479 KAHNRNSMVH
+479 KAHNRNSLAH

-510 DNISKLKNQ
+510 DNISELKNQ
-519 WLKAQNKYDV
+519 WMKAQKKYDV
-529 FLDDNMS
+529 SLDDNMS
-536 FDDCLQSIKT
+536 LDDCLQSIKA
-546 LKATIKKELSTI
+546 LKATIKTELSTI
-558 DSNKLNEAF
+558 DSDKLNEAL

>member
-1 MSPHKFDEMNVKLEN
+1 MSPHKFDEMNIKLEN

-36 RDMAVCLLSFDN
+36 RDMAVCILSFDN

-60 LFEKDDLSEYMIQLL
+60 LFEKDDLSEYMVQLL

-88 TDRDSMHEK
+88 TDRDSIHEK

-108 LAQYSDDEDLAS
+108 LAQYSDDEDLTS

-137 APADITLKRVFE
+137 TPADITLKRIFE

-160 KKMRENISKALKE
+160 KSENISKALKKA
-173 TMAKEFR
+173 MSKEFG
-180 KGKDA
+180 KGKDF
-185 SLPAIKKNHVPD
+185 SLPAIKKTHVPD
-197 LTLDDLRA
+197 LTLDELRA
-205 KFAHPTH
+205 RFTHPTR

-217 ENNTDLLPVDPADI
+217 ENNTDLLPVDPADV

-236 LLSTPKNKP
+236 LLSTPKNE
-245 ILLDHKKNK
+245 

-270 RMELI
+270 RMGLI
-275 ANNKSLLKKENMV
+275 ANNKSLRKKENMV
-288 SNGANVNV
+288 SDDSNVNV
-296 DSNAK
+296 DFNTK
-301 SDSGFDFNLSGDAL
+301 PDSSFDFNLSGDAL

-351 GGSQLYRTNDKNL
+351 GGSQLYRTNDKTL

-441 DFFAYLNA
+441 DFFAYLNT

-479 KAHNRNSMVH
+479 KAHNRNSFAH

-510 DNISKLKNQ
+510 DNISELKNQ
-519 WLKAQNKYDV
+519 WMKAQKKYDV
-529 FLDDNMS
+529 SLDDNMS
-536 FDDCLQSIKT
+536 LDDCLQSIKA
-546 LKATIKKELSTI
+546 LKATIKTELSTI
-558 DSNKLNEAF
+558 DSDKLNEAL

>member
-36 RDMAVCLLSFDN
+36 RDMAVCILSFDN

-60 LFEKDDLSEYMIQLL
+60 LFEKDDLSKYMVQLL

-88 TDRDSMHEK
+88 TDRDSIHEK

-108 LAQYSDDEDLAS
+108 LAQYSDDEDLTS

-137 APADITLKRVFE
+137 TPADITLKRIFE

-160 KKMRENISKALKE
+160 KSENISKALKK
-173 TMAKEFR
+173 TMSKEFG
-180 KGKDA
+180 KGKDV
-185 SLPAIKKNHVPD
+185 SLPAIKKSHVPD
-197 LTLDDLRA
+197 LTLDELRA
-205 KFAHPTH
+205 RFAHPTR

-217 ENNTDLLPVDPADI
+217 ENNTDLLPVDPADV

-236 LLSTPKNKP
+236 LLSTPKNE
-245 ILLDHKKNK
+245 

-270 RMELI
+270 RMGLI
-275 ANNKSLLKKENMV
+275 ANNKSLRKKENMV
-288 SNGANVNV
+288 SDDSNVNV
-296 DSNAK
+296 DFNTK
-301 SDSGFDFNLSGDAL
+301 PDSSFDFNLSGDAL
-315 FSTDHVDFTPL
+315 FSTDHVNFTPL

-336 LTAQDLHLNPLALYV
+336 LTAQDLHLIPLALYV
-351 GGSQLYRTNDKNL
+351 GGSQLYRTNDKTL
-364 PLHLYLFVRESSSSI
+364 PLHLYLFVRESSSNI
-379 LFGEKPMHRRYVIT
+379 LFGEKPMCRRYVIT

-436 DKKEY
+436 GKKEY
-441 DFFAYLNA
+441 DFFAYLNT
-449 PATQDLLRNQNP
+449 PATQVLLRNQNP

-479 KAHNRNSMVH
+479 KAHNRSSFAH

-510 DNISKLKNQ
+510 DNISELKNQ
-519 WLKAQNKYDV
+519 WMKAQKKYDV
-529 FLDDNMS
+529 SLDDNMS
-536 FDDCLQSIKT
+536 LDDCLQSIKA
-546 LKATIKKELSTI
+546 LKATIKTELSTI
-558 DSNKLNEAF
+558 DSDKLNEAL

>member
-48 QLKNCREALANG
+48 QLKNCREAFANG
-60 LFEKDDLSEYMIQLL
+60 LFEKDELSEYMVQLL
-75 HNTKADCKNLLES
+75 HNTKANCKNLLES

-97 EYITLWDALNY
+97 EYITLWDSLNY

-137 APADITLKRVFE
+137 ASADITLKRIFE
-149 DEAKNMLKDKT
+149 DEAKNMLKDQT
-160 KKMRENISKALKE
+160 KKMRENISKTLKE
-173 TMAKEFR
+173 TMSKEFR

-185 SLPAIKKNHVPD
+185 SLPAIKKSHVPD
-197 LTLDDLRA
+197 LTSDDLRA

-245 ILLDHKKNK
+245 ILLGHKKNE

-275 ANNKSLLKKENMV
+275 ANNKSLRKKENIV
-288 SNGANVNV
+288 SNDSNVNV
-296 DSNAK
+296 DFNAK
-301 SDSGFDFNLSGDAL
+301 SDSSFDFNLSGDAL
-315 FSTDHVDFTPL
+315 FSTDHIDFFPL

-351 GGSQLYRTNDKNL
+351 GGAQLYRTNDKNL

-379 LFGEKPMHRRYVIT
+379 LFGEKPMHRRYIIT

-402 TVMDL
+402 SVMDL

-441 DFFAYLNA
+441 DFFAYLNT

-472 ASVQDEL
+472 TSVQDEL
-479 KAHNRNSMVH
+479 KAHNENSLVH
-489 FEMAHL
+489 LEMAHL

-510 DNISKLKNQ
+510 DNISELKNQ
-519 WLKAQNKYDV
+519 WMKAQKKYDV
-529 FLDDNMS
+529 SLDDNML
-536 FDDCLQSIKT
+536 FDDCLQSIKA
-546 LKATIKKELSTI
+546 LKATIKTELSTI
-558 DSNKLNEAF
+558 DSDKLNEALR
-567 KTSEYKAKL
+567 TNEYKAKL
-576 QRKFQKFLYELA
+576 HRKFQKFLYELA
-588 TPNF
+588 TPDF

>member
-36 RDMAVCLLSFDN
+36 RDMAVCILSFDN

-60 LFEKDDLSEYMIQLL
+60 LFEKDDLSKYMVQLL

-88 TDRDSMHEK
+88 TDRDSIHEK

-108 LAQYSDDEDLAS
+108 LAQYSDDEDLTS

-137 APADITLKRVFE
+137 TPADITLKRIFE

-160 KKMRENISKALKE
+160 KSENISKALKK
-173 TMAKEFR
+173 TMSKEFG
-180 KGKDA
+180 KGKDV
-185 SLPAIKKNHVPD
+185 SLPAIKKSHVPD
-197 LTLDDLRA
+197 LTLDELRA
-205 KFAHPTH
+205 RFAHPTR

-217 ENNTDLLPVDPADI
+217 ENNTDLLPVDPADV

-236 LLSTPKNKP
+236 LLSTPKNE
-245 ILLDHKKNK
+245 

-270 RMELI
+270 RMGLI
-275 ANNKSLLKKENMV
+275 ANNKSLRKKENMV
-288 SNGANVNV
+288 SDDSNVNV
-296 DSNAK
+296 DFNAK
-301 SDSGFDFNLSGDAL
+301 PDSSFDFNLSGDAL
-315 FSTDHVDFTPL
+315 FSTDHVNFTPL

-351 GGSQLYRTNDKNL
+351 GGSQLYRTNDKTL
-364 PLHLYLFVRESSSSI
+364 PLHLYLFVRESSSNI
-379 LFGEKPMHRRYVIT
+379 LFGEKPMCRRYVIT

-407 RMLYQQL
+407 RMIYQQL

-436 DKKEY
+436 GKKEY
-441 DFFAYLNA
+441 DFFAYLNT

-479 KAHNRNSMVH
+479 KAHNRNSLAH

-510 DNISKLKNQ
+510 DNISELKNQ
-519 WLKAQNKYDV
+519 WMKAQKKYDV
-529 FLDDNMS
+529 SLDDNMS
-536 FDDCLQSIKT
+536 LDDCLQSIKA
-546 LKATIKKELSTI
+546 LKATIKTELSTI
-558 DSNKLNEAF
+558 DSDKLNEAL

>member
-36 RDMAVCLLSFDN
+36 RDMAVCILSFDN

-60 LFEKDDLSEYMIQLL
+60 LFEKDDLSKYMVQLL

-88 TDRDSMHEK
+88 TDRDSIHEK

-108 LAQYSDDEDLAS
+108 LAQYSDDEDLTS

-137 APADITLKRVFE
+137 TPADITLKRIFE

-160 KKMRENISKALKE
+160 KSENISKALKK
-173 TMAKEFR
+173 TMSKEFG
-180 KGKDA
+180 KGKDV
-185 SLPAIKKNHVPD
+185 SLPAIKKSHVPD
-197 LTLDDLRA
+197 LTLDELRA
-205 KFAHPTH
+205 RFAHPTR

-217 ENNTDLLPVDPADI
+217 ENNTDLLPVDPADV

-236 LLSTPKNKP
+236 LLSTPKNE
-245 ILLDHKKNK
+245 

-270 RMELI
+270 RMGLI
-275 ANNKSLLKKENMV
+275 ANNKSLRKKENMV
-288 SNGANVNV
+288 SDDSNVNV
-296 DSNAK
+296 DFNAK
-301 SDSGFDFNLSGDAL
+301 PDSSFDFNLSGDAL
-315 FSTDHVDFTPL
+315 FSTDHVNFTPL

-351 GGSQLYRTNDKNL
+351 GGSQLYRTNDKTL
-364 PLHLYLFVRESSSSI
+364 PLHLYLFVRESSSNI
-379 LFGEKPMHRRYVIT
+379 LFGEKPMCRRYVIT

-407 RMLYQQL
+407 RMIYQQL

-436 DKKEY
+436 GKKEY
-441 DFFAYLNA
+441 DFFAYLNT

-479 KAHNRNSMVH
+479 KAHNRNSLAH

-510 DNISKLKNQ
+510 DNISELKNQ
-519 WLKAQNKYDV
+519 WMKAQKKYDV
-529 FLDDNMS
+529 SLDDNMS
-536 FDDCLQSIKT
+536 LDDCLQSIKA
-546 LKATIKKELSTI
+546 LKATIKTELSTI
-558 DSNKLNEAF
+558 DSGKLNEAL

>member
-36 RDMAVCLLSFDN
+36 RDMAVCILSFDN

-60 LFEKDDLSEYMIQLL
+60 LFEKDDLSKYMVQLL

-88 TDRDSMHEK
+88 TDRDSIHEK

-108 LAQYSDDEDLAS
+108 LAQYSDDEDLTS

-137 APADITLKRVFE
+137 TPADITLKRIFE
-149 DEAKNMLKDKT
+149 EEAKNMLKDKT
-160 KKMRENISKALKE
+160 KSENISKVLKK
-173 TMAKEFR
+173 TMSKEFG
-180 KGKDA
+180 KGKDV
-185 SLPAIKKNHVPD
+185 SLPAIKKSHVSD
-197 LTLDDLRA
+197 LTLDELRA
-205 KFAHPTH
+205 RFAHPTR

-217 ENNTDLLPVDPADI
+217 ENNTDLLPVDPADV

-236 LLSTPKNKP
+236 LLSTPKNE
-245 ILLDHKKNK
+245 

-270 RMELI
+270 RMGLI
-275 ANNKSLLKKENMV
+275 ANNKSLRKKENMV
-288 SNGANVNV
+288 SDDSNVNV
-296 DSNAK
+296 DFNTK
-301 SDSGFDFNLSGDAL
+301 PDSSFDFNLSGDAL
-315 FSTDHVDFTPL
+315 FSTDHVNFTPL

-336 LTAQDLHLNPLALYV
+336 LTAQDLHLIPLALYV
-351 GGSQLYRTNDKNL
+351 GGSQLYRTNDKTL
-364 PLHLYLFVRESSSSI
+364 PLHLYLFVRESSSNI
-379 LFGEKPMHRRYVIT
+379 LFGEKPMCRRYVIT

-436 DKKEY
+436 GKKEY
-441 DFFAYLNA
+441 DFFAYLNT
-449 PATQDLLRNQNP
+449 PATQVLLRNQNP

-479 KAHNRNSMVH
+479 KAHNRNSLAH

-510 DNISKLKNQ
+510 DNISELKNQ
-519 WLKAQNKYDV
+519 WMKAQKKYDV
-529 FLDDNMS
+529 SLDDNMS
-536 FDDCLQSIKT
+536 LDDCLQSIKA
-546 LKATIKKELSTI
+546 LKATIKTELSTI
-558 DSNKLNEAF
+558 DSDKLNEAL

>member
-36 RDMAVCLLSFDN
+36 RDMAVCILSFDN

-60 LFEKDDLSEYMIQLL
+60 LFEKDDLSEYMVQLL

-88 TDRDSMHEK
+88 TDRDSIHEK

-108 LAQYSDDEDLAS
+108 LAQYSDDEDLTS

-137 APADITLKRVFE
+137 TPADITLKRIFE

-160 KKMRENISKALKE
+160 KSENISKALKK
-173 TMAKEFR
+173 TMSKEFG
-180 KGKDA
+180 KGKDV
-185 SLPAIKKNHVPD
+185 SLPAIKKSHVPD
-197 LTLDDLRA
+197 LTLDELRA
-205 KFAHPTH
+205 RFAHPTR

-217 ENNTDLLPVDPADI
+217 ENNTDLLPVDPADV

-236 LLSTPKNKP
+236 LLSTPKK
-245 ILLDHKKNK
+245 K

-270 RMELI
+270 RMGLI
-275 ANNKSLLKKENMV
+275 ANNKSLRKKENMV
-288 SNGANVNV
+288 SDGSNVNV
-296 DSNAK
+296 DFNAK
-301 SDSGFDFNLSGDAL
+301 SDSSFDFNLSGDAL

-351 GGSQLYRTNDKNL
+351 GGSQLYHTNDKNL

-379 LFGEKPMHRRYVIT
+379 LFGEKPMHSRYVIT

-436 DKKEY
+436 GKKEY

-449 PATQDLLRNQNP
+449 PATQDLLKNQNP

-472 ASVQDEL
+472 TSVQDEL
-479 KAHNRNSMVH
+479 KAHNRNSLVH

-495 FYYVYWKSILNYQRI
+495 FYY
-510 DNISKLKNQ
+510 
-519 WLKAQNKYDV
+519 
-529 FLDDNMS
+529 
-536 FDDCLQSIKT
+536 
-546 LKATIKKELSTI
+546 
-558 DSNKLNEAF
+558 
-567 KTSEYKAKL
+567 
-576 QRKFQKFLYELA
+576 
-588 TPNF
+588 

>member
-36 RDMAVCLLSFDN
+36 RDMAICILSFDN

-60 LFEKDDLSEYMIQLL
+60 LFEKDDLSKYMVQLL

-88 TDRDSMHEK
+88 TDRDSIHEK

-108 LAQYSDDEDLAS
+108 LAQYSDDEDLTS
-120 ALLNPKTV
+120 ALLNPKTI

-137 APADITLKRVFE
+137 TPADITLKRIFE

-160 KKMRENISKALKE
+160 KSENISKALKK
-173 TMAKEFR
+173 TMSKEFG
-180 KGKDA
+180 KGKDV
-185 SLPAIKKNHVPD
+185 SLPAIKKSHVPD
-197 LTLDDLRA
+197 LTLDELRA
-205 KFAHPTH
+205 RFAHPTR

-217 ENNTDLLPVDPADI
+217 ENNTDLLPVDPADV

-236 LLSTPKNKP
+236 LLSTPKNE
-245 ILLDHKKNK
+245 

-270 RMELI
+270 RMGLI
-275 ANNKSLLKKENMV
+275 ANNKSLRKKENMV
-288 SNGANVNV
+288 SDDSNVNV
-296 DSNAK
+296 DFNAK
-301 SDSGFDFNLSGDAL
+301 PDSSFDFNLSGDAL
-315 FSTDHVDFTPL
+315 FSTDHVNFTPL

-351 GGSQLYRTNDKNL
+351 GGSQLYRTNDKTL

-379 LFGEKPMHRRYVIT
+379 LFGEKPMCRRYVIT

-422 GLFLEEPIWKAGEL
+422 GLFLEEPIWKAVEL
-436 DKKEY
+436 GKKEY
-441 DFFAYLNA
+441 DFFAYLNT

-479 KAHNRNSMVH
+479 KAHNRNSFAH

-510 DNISKLKNQ
+510 DNISELKNQ
-519 WLKAQNKYDV
+519 WMKAQKKYDV
-529 FLDDNMS
+529 SLDDNMS
-536 FDDCLQSIKT
+536 LDDCLQSIKA
-546 LKATIKKELSTI
+546 LKATIKTELSTI
-558 DSNKLNEAF
+558 DSDKLNEAL

-588 TPNF
+588 TPNLSTTPE

>member
-16 QSLVRSVKLACK
+16 ESLVRSVKLACK

-36 RDMAVCLLSFDN
+36 RDMAVCILSFDN

-60 LFEKDDLSEYMIQLL
+60 LFEKDDLSEYMVQLL

-88 TDRDSMHEK
+88 TDRDSIHEK

-108 LAQYSDDEDLAS
+108 LAQYSDDEDLTS

-137 APADITLKRVFE
+137 TPADITLKRIFE
-149 DEAKNMLKDKT
+149 DEAKNMLKDKI
-160 KKMRENISKALKE
+160 KSENISKALKK
-173 TMAKEFR
+173 TMSKEFG
-180 KGKDA
+180 KGKDV
-185 SLPAIKKNHVPD
+185 SLPAIKKSHVPD
-197 LTLDDLRA
+197 LTLDELRA
-205 KFAHPTH
+205 RFAHPTR

-217 ENNTDLLPVDPADI
+217 ENNTDLLPVDPADV

-236 LLSTPKNKP
+236 LLSTPKNE
-245 ILLDHKKNK
+245 

-270 RMELI
+270 RMGLI
-275 ANNKSLLKKENMV
+275 ANNKSLRKKENMV
-288 SNGANVNV
+288 SDDSNVNV
-296 DSNAK
+296 DFNAK
-301 SDSGFDFNLSGDAL
+301 PDSSFDFNLSGDAL
-315 FSTDHVDFTPL
+315 FSTDHVNFTPL

-351 GGSQLYRTNDKNL
+351 GGSQLYRTNDKTL

-379 LFGEKPMHRRYVIT
+379 LFGEKPMCRRYIIT

-414 ANANPIFL
+414 TNANPIFL

-441 DFFAYLNA
+441 DFFAYLNT

-479 KAHNRNSMVH
+479 KTHNRNSLAH

-510 DNISKLKNQ
+510 DNISELKNQ
-519 WLKAQNKYDV
+519 WMKAQKRYDV
-529 FLDDNMS
+529 SLDDNMS
-536 FDDCLQSIKT
+536 LDDCLQSIKA
-546 LKATIKKELSTI
+546 LKATIKTELSTI
-558 DSNKLNEAF
+558 DSDKLNEALR
-567 KTSEYKAKL
+567 TSEYKAKL

>member
-36 RDMAVCLLSFDN
+36 RDMAVCILSFDN

-60 LFEKDDLSEYMIQLL
+60 LFEKDDLSKYMVQLL

-88 TDRDSMHEK
+88 TDRDSIHEK

-108 LAQYSDDEDLAS
+108 LAQYSDDEDLTS

-137 APADITLKRVFE
+137 TPADITLKRIFE
-149 DEAKNMLKDKT
+149 EEAKNMLKDKT
-160 KKMRENISKALKE
+160 KSENISKALKK
-173 TMAKEFR
+173 TMSKEFG
-180 KGKDA
+180 KGKDV
-185 SLPAIKKNHVPD
+185 SLPAIKKSHVPD
-197 LTLDDLRA
+197 LTLDELRA
-205 KFAHPTH
+205 RFAHPTR

-217 ENNTDLLPVDPADI
+217 ENNTDLLPVDPADV

-236 LLSTPKNKP
+236 LLSTPKNE
-245 ILLDHKKNK
+245 

-270 RMELI
+270 RMGLI
-275 ANNKSLLKKENMV
+275 ANNKSLRKKENMV
-288 SNGANVNV
+288 SNDSNVNV
-296 DSNAK
+296 DFNTK
-301 SDSGFDFNLSGDAL
+301 PDSSFDFNLSGDAL
-315 FSTDHVDFTPL
+315 FSTDHVNFTPL

-336 LTAQDLHLNPLALYV
+336 LTAQDLHLIPLALYV
-351 GGSQLYRTNDKNL
+351 GGSQLYRTNDKTL
-364 PLHLYLFVRESSSSI
+364 PLHLYLFVRESSSNI
-379 LFGEKPMHRRYVIT
+379 LFGEKPMCRRYVIT

-441 DFFAYLNA
+441 DFFAYLNT

-479 KAHNRNSMVH
+479 KAHNRSSFAH

-510 DNISKLKNQ
+510 DNISELKNQ
-519 WLKAQNKYDV
+519 WMKAQKKYDV
-529 FLDDNMS
+529 SLDDNMS
-536 FDDCLQSIKT
+536 LDDCLQSIKA
-546 LKATIKKELSTI
+546 LKATIKTELSTI
-558 DSNKLNEAF
+558 DSDKLNEAL

>member
-36 RDMAVCLLSFDN
+36 RDMAVCILSFDN

-60 LFEKDDLSEYMIQLL
+60 LFEKDDLSKYMVQLL

-88 TDRDSMHEK
+88 TDRDSIHEK

-108 LAQYSDDEDLAS
+108 LAQYSDDEDLTS

-137 APADITLKRVFE
+137 TPADITLKRIFE

-160 KKMRENISKALKE
+160 KSENISKALKK
-173 TMAKEFR
+173 TMSKEFG
-180 KGKDA
+180 KGKDV
-185 SLPAIKKNHVPD
+185 SLPAIKKSHVPD
-197 LTLDDLRA
+197 LTLDELRA
-205 KFAHPTH
+205 RFAHPTR

-217 ENNTDLLPVDPADI
+217 ENNTDLLPVDPADV

-236 LLSTPKNKP
+236 LLSTPKNE
-245 ILLDHKKNK
+245 

-270 RMELI
+270 RMGLI
-275 ANNKSLLKKENMV
+275 ANNKSLRKKENMV
-288 SNGANVNV
+288 SDDSNVNV
-296 DSNAK
+296 DFNTK
-301 SDSGFDFNLSGDAL
+301 PDSSFDFNLSGDAL
-315 FSTDHVDFTPL
+315 FSTDHVNFTPL

-336 LTAQDLHLNPLALYV
+336 LTAQDLHLIPLALYV
-351 GGSQLYRTNDKNL
+351 GGSQLYRTNDKTL
-364 PLHLYLFVRESSSSI
+364 PLHLYLFVRESSSNI
-379 LFGEKPMHRRYVIT
+379 LFGEKPMCRRYVIT

-436 DKKEY
+436 GKKEY
-441 DFFAYLNA
+441 DFFAYLNT
-449 PATQDLLRNQNP
+449 PATQVLLRNQNP

-479 KAHNRNSMVH
+479 KAHNRNSLAH

-510 DNISKLKNQ
+510 DNISELKNQ
-519 WLKAQNKYDV
+519 WMKAQKKYDV
-529 FLDDNMS
+529 SLDDNMS
-536 FDDCLQSIKT
+536 LDDCLQSIKA
-546 LKATIKKELSTI
+546 LKATIKTELSTI
-558 DSNKLNEAF
+558 DSDKLNEAL

>member
-36 RDMAVCLLSFDN
+36 RDMAVCILSFDN

-60 LFEKDDLSEYMIQLL
+60 LFEKDDLSKYMVQLL

-88 TDRDSMHEK
+88 TDRDSIHEK

-108 LAQYSDDEDLAS
+108 LAQYSDDEDLTS

-137 APADITLKRVFE
+137 TPADITLKRIFE

-160 KKMRENISKALKE
+160 KSENISKALKK
-173 TMAKEFR
+173 TMSKEFG
-180 KGKDA
+180 KGKDV
-185 SLPAIKKNHVPD
+185 SLPAIKKSHVPD
-197 LTLDDLRA
+197 LTLDELRA
-205 KFAHPTH
+205 RFAHPTR

-217 ENNTDLLPVDPADI
+217 ENNTDLLPVDPADV

-236 LLSTPKNKP
+236 LLSTPKNE
-245 ILLDHKKNK
+245 

-270 RMELI
+270 RMGLI
-275 ANNKSLLKKENMV
+275 ANNKSLRKKENMV
-288 SNGANVNV
+288 SDDSNVNV
-296 DSNAK
+296 DFNTK
-301 SDSGFDFNLSGDAL
+301 PDSSFDFNLSGDAL
-315 FSTDHVDFTPL
+315 FSTDHVNFTPL

-336 LTAQDLHLNPLALYV
+336 LTAQDLHLIPLALYV
-351 GGSQLYRTNDKNL
+351 GGSQLYRTNDKTL

-379 LFGEKPMHRRYVIT
+379 LFGEKPMCRRYVIT

-436 DKKEY
+436 GKKEY
-441 DFFAYLNA
+441 DFFAYLNT

-479 KAHNRNSMVH
+479 KAHNRNSLAH

-510 DNISKLKNQ
+510 DNISELKNQ
-519 WLKAQNKYDV
+519 WMKAQKKYDV
-529 FLDDNMS
+529 SLDDNMS
-536 FDDCLQSIKT
+536 LDDCLQSIKA
-546 LKATIKKELSTI
+546 LKATIKTELSTI
-558 DSNKLNEAF
+558 DSDKLNEAL

>member
-36 RDMAVCLLSFDN
+36 RDMAVCILSFDN

-60 LFEKDDLSEYMIQLL
+60 LFEKDDLSEYMVQLL

-88 TDRDSMHEK
+88 TDRDSIHEK

-108 LAQYSDDEDLAS
+108 LAQYSDDEDLTS

-137 APADITLKRVFE
+137 TPADITLKRIFE

-160 KKMRENISKALKE
+160 KSENISKALKK
-173 TMAKEFR
+173 TMSKEFG
-180 KGKDA
+180 KGKDV
-185 SLPAIKKNHVPD
+185 SLPAIKKSHVPD
-197 LTLDDLRA
+197 LTLDELRA
-205 KFAHPTH
+205 RFAHPTR

-217 ENNTDLLPVDPADI
+217 ENNTDLLPVDPADV

-236 LLSTPKNKP
+236 LLSTPKNE
-245 ILLDHKKNK
+245 

-270 RMELI
+270 RMGLI
-275 ANNKSLLKKENMV
+275 ANNKSLRKKENMV
-288 SNGANVNV
+288 SDDSNVNV
-296 DSNAK
+296 DFNAK
-301 SDSGFDFNLSGDAL
+301 PDSSFDFNLSGDAL
-315 FSTDHVDFTPL
+315 FSTDHVNFTPL

-351 GGSQLYRTNDKNL
+351 GGSQLYRTNDKTL
-364 PLHLYLFVRESSSSI
+364 PLHLYLFVRESSSNI
-379 LFGEKPMHRRYVIT
+379 LFGEKPMCRRYVIT

-407 RMLYQQL
+407 RMIYQQL

-436 DKKEY
+436 GKKEY
-441 DFFAYLNA
+441 DFFAYLNT

-479 KAHNRNSMVH
+479 KAHNRNSLAH

-510 DNISKLKNQ
+510 DNISELKNQ
-519 WLKAQNKYDV
+519 WMKAQKKYDV
-529 FLDDNMS
+529 SLDDNMS
-536 FDDCLQSIKT
+536 LDDCLQSIKA
-546 LKATIKKELSTI
+546 LKATIKTELSTI
-558 DSNKLNEAF
+558 DSGKLNEAL

>member
-28 PPRYNRIF
+28 PPHYNRIF
-36 RDMAVCLLSFDN
+36 RDMAVCILSFDN

-60 LFEKDDLSEYMIQLL
+60 LFEKDDLSKYMVQLL

-88 TDRDSMHEK
+88 TDRDSIHEK

-108 LAQYSDDEDLAS
+108 LAQYSDDEDLTS

-137 APADITLKRVFE
+137 TPADITLKRIFE

-160 KKMRENISKALKE
+160 KSENISKALKKA
-173 TMAKEFR
+173 MSKEFG
-180 KGKDA
+180 KGKDI
-185 SLPAIKKNHVPD
+185 SLPAIKKSHVPD
-197 LTLDDLRA
+197 LTLDELRA
-205 KFAHPTH
+205 RFAHPTR

-217 ENNTDLLPVDPADI
+217 ENNTDLLPVDPADV

-236 LLSTPKNKP
+236 LLSTPKNE
-245 ILLDHKKNK
+245 

-270 RMELI
+270 RMGLI
-275 ANNKSLLKKENMV
+275 ANNKSLRKKENMV
-288 SNGANVNV
+288 SNDSNVNV
-296 DSNAK
+296 DFNTK
-301 SDSGFDFNLSGDAL
+301 PDSSFDFNLSGDAL
-315 FSTDHVDFTPL
+315 FSTDHVNFTPL

-336 LTAQDLHLNPLALYV
+336 LTAQDLHLIPLALYV
-351 GGSQLYRTNDKNL
+351 GGSQLYRTNDKTL
-364 PLHLYLFVRESSSSI
+364 PLHLYLFVRESSSNI
-379 LFGEKPMHRRYVIT
+379 LFGEKPMCRRYVIT

-436 DKKEY
+436 GKKEY
-441 DFFAYLNA
+441 DFFAYLNT
-449 PATQDLLRNQNP
+449 PATQVLLRNQNP

-479 KAHNRNSMVH
+479 KAHNRNSLVH

-510 DNISKLKNQ
+510 DNISELKNQ
-519 WLKAQNKYDV
+519 WMKAQKKYDV
-529 FLDDNMS
+529 SLDDNMS
-536 FDDCLQSIKT
+536 LDDCLQSIKA
-546 LKATIKKELSTI
+546 LKATIKTELSTI
-558 DSNKLNEAF
+558 DSDKLNEAL